1 MARSGTFVAPAG
13 FRDSPAR
20 ALGQGE
26 VVDSTYMIR
35 DELVRT
41 DTGVV
46 FEARDMLLERL
57 VAFKLAWRDPGTPP
71 LLAEARRCAA
81 VNDPCAV
88 QVHRIGH
95 HNGAEYAVA
104 ERVAGDL
111 LHTLIAEPLLP
122 DAYLA
127 RLRTL
132 VGAVTRAHEAGIAVG
147 EISGATVLAIP
158 DDGRMVLG
166 RLSLSQVPAFGRHGR
181 VLAPEV
187 ARGEVDPADPAAAE
201 AIDLYGLGC
210 VAIELACGKPPFSSS
225 NSEHELRDHVESAP
239 PRLADLRT
247 DLPVELS
254 DLVEWLLAK
263 QPAARPRSA
272 RDVLAQLDTIRERVA
287 SSTRTVRVQIVD
299 DDTSRARWLWSLAR
313 RGHAGALIEVASEGT
328 DAAHKLVRDMPDVLI
343 IHGALRG
350 VMNASELCT
359 YWRSHEGSGTV
370 YVIGDVPARDRPALT
385 EAQVRFIPDDARLAD
400 SILDVVRAAANDSP
414 RRRRRSRV
422 TG

>member
-1 MARSGTFVAPAG
+1 MARSGSFVAPAG
-13 FRDSPAR
+13 FRDSPTR
-20 ALGQGE
+20 ALAAGE

-57 VAFKLAWRDPGTPP
+57 VAFKLAWRDAGTPS

-81 VNDPCAV
+81 VRDPCAV
-88 QVHRIGH
+88 QIHGIGH
-95 HNGAEYAVA
+95 CNGVEYAVA
-104 ERVAGDL
+104 ERVVGDL
-111 LHTLIAEPLLP
+111 LRVQIAEPLP
-122 DAYLA
+122 PETYLA

-132 VGAVTRAHEAGIAVG
+132 VAAVARAHEAGIAVG
-147 EISGATVLAIP
+147 EISGATVLAVP
-158 DDGRMVLG
+158 DDTRLVLG
-166 RLSLSQVPAFGRHGR
+166 RLSLSQVPAFGPHGR

-210 VAIELACGKPPFSSS
+210 VAIELACGKQPFAATSP
-225 NSEHELRDHVESAP
+225 ERVLRDHAEAVP

-254 DLVEWLLAK
+254 DLAEWLLVK
-263 QPAARPRSA
+263 DPHGRPRSA

-287 SSTRTVRVQIVD
+287 STTRNLRVQLVD

-313 RGHAGALIEVASEGT
+313 RAHAGAQIEVASEGT
-328 DAAHKLVRDMPDVLI
+328 EAAHKLVRDMPDLLI

-350 VMNASELCT
+350 VMNAAELCT
-359 YWRSHEGSGTV
+359 YFRSHEGSGTV
-370 YVIGDVPARDRPALT
+370 YVIGEVPVRDRAALA

-400 SILDVVRAAANDSP
+400 SILDVVRAAMNDSP